1 MDAFALGPMVL
12 PAPRFFAVLAL
23 AVLVFV
29 AELVVWTARR
39 EQRQMAERDGLR
51 VDTSTLNANWAW
63 SAALVAVLASRV
75 GFVFENIGYFWRDPI
90 GIIRFWEGGFS
101 SWWGVVGGAI
111 TVVHYAVNGRVP
123 LRVALPPVVLA
134 LAAWLV
140 IPPLLTPAEARTRTL
155 PNTMFQQL
163 AGAPTALTEFVG
175 EPLVVNLWATWCGP
189 CRREM
194 PMMAEVAGDEPGVAF
209 VFANQAESAAQVNH
223 FLSQELGLHFAHVL
237 LDSRASLPQAFATI
251 GLPVTLFFSADGSFV
266 RVHSGQ
272 ISEPQLRSFV
282 RELHTH
288 SP

>member
-1 MDAFALGPMVL
+1 MDAFALGPIVL
-12 PAPRFFAVLAL
+12 PAPRFFAALAL

-39 EQRQMAERDGLR
+39 EQRRMVERDGLA
-51 VDTSTLNANWAW
+51 VDASAVSANWAW
-63 SAALVAVLASRV
+63 SAALVTVLAARL
-75 GFVFENIGYFWRDPI
+75 GFVFENIGYFWRDPV
-90 GIIRFWEGGFS
+90 GVIRFWEGGFS
-101 SWWGVVGGAI
+101 AWWGVVGGAI

-123 LRVALPPVVLA
+123 LRVAFPPVVLA

-140 IPPLLTPAEARTRTL
+140 LPPLLTPAEARTRVLPETVFQHLNGDSVTL
-155 PNTMFQQL
+155 PDY
-163 AGAPTALTEFVG
+163 VG
-175 EPLVVNLWATWCGP
+175 EPLVINLWATWCGP

-194 PMMAEVAGDEPGVAF
+194 PMMARVAQDEPGVAF
-209 VFANQAESAAQVNH
+209 VFANQAESAAQVNR
-223 FLSQELGLHFAHVL
+223 FLSQELGLSFDHVL

-272 ISEPQLRSFV
+272 MSEPQLRASV
-282 RELHTH
+282 RELRAV

>member
-1 MDAFALGPMVL
+1 MDAFTLGPMVL
-12 PAPRFFAVLAL
+12 PAPRFFAALAL

-39 EQRQMAERDGLR
+39 EQRQMAEKDGLA
-51 VDTSTLNANWAW
+51 VDTSTLSANWAW
-63 SAALVAVLASRV
+63 SAALAVVLAARI
-75 GFVFENIGYFWRDPI
+75 GFVFENVGYFWRDPI
-90 GIIRFWEGGFS
+90 GVVRFWEGGFS
-101 SWWGVVGGAI
+101 AWWGVVGGAI

-140 IPPLLTPAEARTRTL
+140 IPPLLTPAETRTRVL
-155 PNTMFQQL
+155 PDTVFQQL
-163 AGAPTALTEFVG
+163 AGESVALTDFVG
-175 EPLVVNLWATWCGP
+175 EPIVVNLWATWCGP

-194 PMMAEVAGDEPGVAF
+194 PMMAQVASDEPEVAF
-209 VFANQAESAAQVNH
+209 VFANQAESAAQIEG
-223 FLSQELGLHFAHVL
+223 FLTRDLGLTFEHVL
-237 LDSRASLPQAFATI
+237 LDSRGSLPQAFSTI

-272 ISEPQLRSFV
+272 ISEPQLRAYV
-282 RELHTH
+282 RELHAQ